1 MVHSDLSYY
10 HATLYV
16 PDTLESFMEM
26 EAICINIMST
36 ICIDVVS
43 GHTKQRSIVYGVISL
58 HTVLPSTVENL
69 TCGFT
74 AFPTVFQPRKA
85 EKDKTLAV
93 CCETPSKV
101 EKDGRIPLVKL

>member
-1 MVHSDLSYY
+1 
-10 HATLYV
+10 
-16 PDTLESFMEM
+16 MEM
-26 EAICINIMST
+26 EAICIDMST

-43 GHTKQRSIVYGVISL
+43 GHTKQRSIVYGAVSL

-93 CCETPSKV
+93 CCEIRITV
-101 EKDGRIPLVKL
+101 EKDSRMPLVKL